1 MQQFSTLQ
9 QIHNDFSNNV
19 NVKKYNLYATVV
31 EFVPC
36 QQKNNA
42 NAKANCPNQYV
53 ILRVTDESL
62 YEMKRDYQQDY
73 ANGIRYVKLF
83 MEGFHMDQL
92 PFIVTIGDVIRLIG
106 VEISRKDNKF

>member
-9 QIHNDFSNNV
+9 QIHNDFSNDV

-36 QQKNNA
+36 QQKNNG
-42 NAKANCPNQYV
+42 NGPNQYV

-62 YEMKRDYQQDY
+62 YDMKCDYQQDY

-83 MEGFHMDQL
+83 MEAFQMNHL

-106 VEISRKDNKF
+106 VELSRQDNKF